1 MSVTTT
7 EGSSQMRVLIVV
19 DNALTAEAI
28 RREMRHVPSYR
39 VIGYVNGRGP
49 CGMAVADAAPDLVLI
64 DDMSD
69 RHLTLERIR
78 EVRAAVPAAKI
89 VLLTVRME
97 PAWLTESADAGVHAA
112 ICKSAPPAS
121 VGLLIRAVATGN
133 VFHAFDR
140 AHDQRTTNVIK
151 PELTARELEIL
162 RWVAAGDSN
171 SRIATQLFVTEQ
183 TVKFHLSNIYR
194 KLGVANRTQA
204 SHFAYRNGLLEA
216 PTNTGTGVVTHLP
229 VAA

>member
-39 VIGYVNGRGP
+39 VIGYVNGRTT
-49 CGMAVADAAPDLVLI
+49 CALTVADAAPDLVVV
-64 DDMSD
+64 DDMSE
-69 RHLTLERIR
+69 HQLTLGRIR
-78 EVRAAVPAAKI
+78 EIRVAVPRAKI
-89 VLLTVRME
+89 ILLTVRMD
-97 PAWLTESADAGVHAA
+97 PAWLRETADAGVHAA
-112 ICKSAPPAS
+112 ICKAAPPAS
-121 VGLLIRAVATGN
+121 VGMLIRAVATGN
-133 VFHAFDR
+133 VFHAFER
-140 AHDQRTTNVIK
+140 AVDQRATVGSA

-162 RWVAAGDSN
+162 RWVAAGESN
-171 SRIATQLFVTEQ
+171 SAIARQLFVTEQ

-204 SHFAYRNGLLEA
+204 SHFAYHHGLLEA
-216 PTNTGTGVVTHLP
+216 PTYSGGGTVTNLP

>member
-1 MSVTTT
+1 MSVITT
-7 EGSSQMRVLIVV
+7 EGSSEMRVLIVV

-39 VIGYVNGRGP
+39 VIGYVNGRAT
-49 CGMAVADAAPDLVLI
+49 CAMAVADAAPDIVVI
-64 DDMSD
+64 DDMSE
-69 RHLTLERIR
+69 RHLTLDRIG
-78 EVRAAVPAAKI
+78 EVRVAVPAAKI
-89 VLLTVRME
+89 ILLTVRME
-97 PAWLTESADAGVHAA
+97 PTWLTETAAAGVHAA
-112 ICKSAPPAS
+112 ICKAAPPAS

-140 AHDQRTTNVIK
+140 AVDQRPVRTIK

-162 RWVAAGDSN
+162 SWVAAGDSN
-171 SRIATQLFVTEQ
+171 SSIARQLFVTEQ

-204 SHFAYRNGLLEA
+204 SHFAYHNGLLEA
-216 PTNTGTGVVTHLP
+216 PSNTGAGVVTHLP